1 MAEIEELK
9 VCDCGCIFFNEVKAK
24 TYTENKFI
32 FYGEGL
38 KANLQNEDTT
48 IPVAICIS
56 CGKIHVPRT
65 SFNGMNSMD
74 RSVKLYSKLLS
85 SKNEQEK
92 KMNSLLVTKEVSAE
106 VNTVISKKSELK
118 TEEKKEEQ
126 DVSTESTSSES
137 TENVVQP
144 SKTRSRSKQGNKK

>member
-9 VCDCGCIFFNEVKAK
+9 ACDCGCIFFNEVKAK

-85 SKNEQEK
+85 SKNEQDEK
-92 KMNSLLVTKEVSAE
+92 MKPVIKEIFVDE
-106 VNTVISKKSELK
+106 NTVVSKKSKLK

-126 DVSTESTSSES
+126 DVSAESISSKS
-137 TENVVQP
+137 TEDVVQP
-144 SKTRSRSKQGNKK
+144 NKTRSRSKQSNKK

>member
-9 VCDCGCIFFNEVKAK
+9 ACDCGCIFFNEVKAK

-85 SKNEQEK
+85 SKNEQDEK
-92 KMNSLLVTKEVSAE
+92 MKPVIKEIFVDE
-106 VNTVISKKSELK
+106 NTVVSKKSKLK

-126 DVSTESTSSES
+126 DVSTESISSKS